1 MKTIKINED
10 GVNLIL
16 SMFSRANHTTLEHRD
31 LERKLQSWKAQI
43 NKTIK
48 PNLFDKP
55 KIPRKPNYL
64 RWSKGCITL
73 SKERTRNLYHII
85 YTQYSGDRV
94 KRIASD
100 EVDRSYIINLIPYQ
114 STAVKK
120 AIAKWVERY
129 DKFIAHINKV
139 D

>member
-1 MKTIKINED
+1 MKTTKINED
-10 GVNLIL
+10 EVNLIISKL
-16 SMFSRANHTTLEHRD
+16 HGTNIEHPEIA
-31 LERKLQSWKAQI
+31 LKRKLENWKAKV

-55 KIPRKPNYL
+55 KVPRKPKYL

-73 SKERTRNLYHII
+73 SKERTRNVYHII
-85 YTQYSGDRV
+85 YTQYSGDMV

-100 EVDRSYIINLIPYQ
+100 EFDRSYIINLIPYQ